1 MIKKIIMNEFL
12 LIFRRDYTT
21 KELQPTAEKLL
32 THLKHWEDWFASLTD
47 KDILAR
53 PVKKLDAEGVLLG
66 NNTATDGPYRKMN
79 ESIGGFIIIKA
90 TDYDAAVKI
99 AEGCPVLELGGSVEV
114 RLGN

>member
-1 MIKKIIMNEFL
+1 MNEFL

-21 KELQPTAEKLL
+21 KALQPTAEQLQI
-32 THLKHWEDWFASLTD
+32 HLKHWDDWFAYLTD

-53 PVKKLDAEGVLLG
+53 PVKKLDAGGVLLG
-66 NNTATDGPYRKMN
+66 NNTETNGPYRKMN

-90 TDYDAAVKI
+90 TDYEAAIKI